1 MTAARLPIDQPIELF
16 LVDVDNTLSN
26 GGGLPFNLNL
36 LLEVQALSA
45 RSRKDRVVPPIALI
59 TGRPQPYLEAVQQAV
74 ASPVPGVFEFG
85 YGVYDLIRERSATN
99 PAWTPA
105 MAEVREQLIASCEEE
120 FVAARKGRIRYGN
133 TTSVTIIPT
142 APNTMESLHYPSFKV
157 SREFSDTYTLHTG
170 PTTIDFVPRDIHKGI
185 GVLWLAEVLKVPVA
199 RVAAIGSSSTD
210 LPMFR
215 EAAVSFAPLNA
226 IPPVKA
232 EATVVAR
239 GSHTGGVIEAYHA
252 LIAHNESL

>member
-1 MTAARLPIDQPIELF
+1 
-16 LVDVDNTLSN
+16 
-26 GGGLPFNLNL
+26 
-36 LLEVQALSA
+36 
-45 RSRKDRVVPPIALI
+45 
-59 TGRPQPYLEAVQQAV
+59 
-74 ASPVPGVFEFG
+74 
-85 YGVYDLIRERSATN
+85 
-99 PAWTPA
+99 
-105 MAEVREQLIASCEEE
+105 
-120 FVAARKGRIRYGN
+120 
-133 TTSVTIIPT
+133 
-142 APNTMESLHYPSFKV
+142 MESLHYPSFKV